1 VAKEGRVPAAD
12 LQTLIAELEERGWL
26 KRVRAA
32 VDPALEITEITDR
45 VTKAGGPALLF
56 EHVKGTDIPLL
67 INTFGTRQRMCLALG
82 CSDFDELA
90 ARVRSLLRPE
100 IPTTLMQKLRKL
112 PELAQLGSLPPK
124 VVQRGVCQEVVRT
137 ADADLFTL
145 PALTCW
151 PQDGGR
157 YITLGAVFTKNPAT
171 GDRNVGL
178 YRVQIFEPKLAAMH
192 WHIHHDG
199 ARHFRL
205 YQQCGQRMPLAIA
218 LGGPAVLPYAATCPL
233 PPGLDE
239 CLFAGFLQ
247 GQALELVPC
256 VSQPEIEVPAT
267 AEIVIEGYVDPREEL
282 ILEGPFGDHTGFY
295 SLPDYYPRFH
305 VTALTHR
312 RRPIYPTTIVGKPP
326 QEDYWLGKATER
338 IFLPLLQTLVPDII
352 DYDLPQFGCFHN
364 CAFVK
369 IKKEYAFQARRVM
382 YALWGVGQMAL
393 TKIIVVVDEHVDVHN
408 QDEVLFQLCSNV
420 DPQRDV
426 VTVAGPVDILDHAAP
441 ACGAGSKLGIDATRK
456 IAGEGPVRAWPDEL
470 QMSREIVDLVTRRW
484 SEYGV

>member
-1 VAKEGRVPAAD
+1 MPAAD
-12 LQTLIAELEERGWL
+12 LQTLVAELEERGWL

-352 DYDLPQFGCFHN
+352 DYDLPRFGCFHN
-364 CAFVK
+364 CVFVK
-369 IKKEYAFQARRVM
+369 IKKEYPFHARRVM
-382 YALWGVGQMAL
+382 YALWGAGQMAL

>member
-1 VAKEGRVPAAD
+1 MPAAD

-441 ACGAGSKLGIDATRK
+441 VCGAGSKLGIDATRK